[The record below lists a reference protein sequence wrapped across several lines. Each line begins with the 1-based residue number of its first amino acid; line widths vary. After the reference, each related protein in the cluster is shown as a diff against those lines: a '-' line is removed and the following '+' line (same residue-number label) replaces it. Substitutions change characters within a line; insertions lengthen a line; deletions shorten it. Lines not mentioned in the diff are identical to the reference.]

1 MATLKTRLILR
12 NDTTTNWDASS
23 LVLMKGEAGVEWY
36 VGTGD
41 LDGDQTKDSNETAV
55 SPKIKIGDGFTAW
68 KDLPYIQSGMIADVV
83 DTDKGNTVTD
93 VEVSYTNGTYTI
105 TIKRENR
112 VKDISVD
119 DDDVAVLALTKPTG
133 DSWSTSHSIKAT
145 HAKKGPKGGATTKD
159 NSGTISPTASS
170 TINIPRITV
179 DEYGHTTAVTDQT
192 VTIGAHDITVTNDGN
207 TSGNTIISISK
218 GDNHEVKYTKGN
230 RVIPSNPLTANQII
244 VGNGTYN
251 AKASGKTIVTSITN
265 SDNVPTDKAV
275 KTYVDAKVAS
285 AVQYLGTISA
295 VANLST
301 TAGKGDFYRASTDV
315 TNTWHAGDI
324 IIAEKDNPKATVDGT
339 NWSVIHGEEVG
350 VESISAADKSIII
363 GGTAAQPTIKVN
375 TGYTNNGKNYKV
387 EVSDSGLFVNV
398 PWTDNNTTYNA
409 ATSTALGLVKLGSDT
424 VQKVAAN
431 AVTATSGKTYAVQF
445 NSSNQLVVNVPWSDS
460 DHRDEGFG
468 IIKIGTQSTAVSDLT
483 DNTTE
488 VSASTYNEAVTFATA
503 NKWIKLAGTDN
514 GDTSGA
520 GKVQFAHALST
531 AKAGT
536 YGQASDVKLDWKE
549 SGTSSFTLPKVKTDE
564 AGHIIEISPITI
576 TAPNKTVTTSLRGL
590 APKAVTNSFLVT
602 KNKATNASWEKVLII
617 DGGNASTTDWG
628 TIS

>member
-41 LDGDQTKDSNETAV
+41 LDGDQTKDSGETAA

-119 DDDVAVLALTKPTG
+119 DDDVAVLTLTKPTG
-133 DSWSTSHSIKAT
+133 DSWSTAHSIKAT
-145 HAKKGPKGGATTKD
+145 HAKKGPTGGVTTKD

-170 TINIPRITV
+170 TINIPKITV
-179 DEYGHTTAVTDQT
+179 DEYGHTTTVTDQT

-207 TSGNTIISISK
+207 TSGNTIVSISK
-218 GDNHEVKYTKGN
+218 GDNHEVKYTKAN
-230 RVIPSNPLTANQII
+230 RVIPSNTLTANQII
-244 VGNGTYN
+244 VGNGSYN
-251 AKASGKTIVTSITN
+251 AKASGKTIVTSITG
-265 SDNVPTDKAV
+265 SANVPTDGAV
-275 KTYVDAKVAS
+275 KTYVDARVAS

-301 TAGKGDFYRASTDV
+301 TAGKGDFYRASADV
-315 TNTWHAGDI
+315 ANTWHAGDI
-324 IIAEKDNPKATVDGT
+324 IIAEKDNPTATVDGT

-350 VESISAADKSIII
+350 VESVSAADKSIII

-424 VQKVAAN
+424 VQTVAAN
-431 AVTATSGKTYAVQF
+431 SVTATSSRTYAVQF
-445 NSSNQLVVNVPWSDS
+445 NSSNQLVVNVPWKNDNS
-460 DHRDEGFG
+460 RDPGFG
-468 IIKIGTQSTAVSDLT
+468 KIGISEQSTATSDLT
-483 DNTTE
+483 ANTTE
-488 VSASTYNEAVTFATA
+488 ISARTYNELVTFTTA
-503 NKWIKLAGTDN
+503 NKWIKLAGTDG
-514 GDTSGA
+514 GDTTGA
-520 GKVQFAHALST
+520 GVLKIAHALSGAT
-531 AKAGT
+531 AGT
-536 YGQASDVKLDWKE
+536 YGQASNVTLDWKE
-549 SGTSSFTLPKVKTDE
+549 SGTSSFTLPKVTTDA
-564 AGHIIEISPITI
+564 AGHITGISSITI

-602 KNKATNASWEKVLII
+602 KNGATAASWEKVLII